1 MTKIPKDF
9 LPPVPQPI
17 TDEAR
22 DRTPVPPDPERVEG
36 IIVAMGTAAAHY
48 CQDHNATMADVLSAC
63 FTMCHR
69 TVIAL
74 LYHTTPP
81 LNIREQYRMRQTIV
95 GGVEKLWNMAVGG
108 GATSKFDKH

>member
-1 MTKIPKDF
+1 M
-9 LPPVPQPI
+9 QPI

-22 DRTPVPPDPERVEG
+22 DRVPVPPDADRVEG
-36 IIVAMGTAAAHY
+36 LITVMGIAAAQF
-48 CQDHNATMADVLSAC
+48 CEANNATMADVLSAC

-95 GGVEKLWNMAVGG
+95 GGVERLWNVTAGG
-108 GATSKFDKH
+108 GALSKFDRH